1 MNAELDNFNAL
12 RNAKCR
18 RCHLCLWSNYFGL
31 GFTLAP
37 ALEPP
42 YIIES
47 VESNSP
53 AAAGGLRIRD
63 IVLAVNDKNTFELS
77 FDELKNIIQN
87 ARDAHGRIELL
98 MIGPD
103 FYETPNKS
111 NEPINPRFVKTIKT
125 PQTMPIDY
133 QNFPKH
139 QPRTCEMRL
148 NRSDTSFGFQ
158 TVDPLTSVG
167 MLIQEVYPNSPA
179 ANTSLRKCDRIIEID
194 DEFIDNVSSRTI
206 LEKLHTAQE
215 EQHVKLY
222 VVDTATYEF
231 FQSNNIPLSSKEYRQ
246 STFAK
251 KFSPDSYI
259 EEDKRPKIDDVK
271 SQYEEDDNKSFNQLW
286 SHRRVENSDMV
297 ILSNTFGNSEFDVYQ
312 KGSHSIDTE
321 IHDDKKQTSNSNNI
335 NSSCLPIHVCKGDL
349 ITQETDVIVVS
360 SSSQRLFKS
369 ICKAGGSSVLASYNA
384 KLNNNPEAPIIVVKA
399 DGQLASKI
407 IYFLSLKPSSD
418 TSILCRSI
426 EKFVSDALEKATK
439 QNYRSIAFPAISCD
453 QFRCSPS
460 IVACTMVREVYRKLK
475 ISKMSV
481 SFVIKPEKTDIYDEF
496 LKQIH
501 LLEPTLSSLESRT
514 ICATFKRGIIEVEM
528 GDITMQKVDVIIGSS
543 SSNILRKAIIKAAGN
558 ETQAVYDLEST
569 THPNSVLI
577 ATPAGALPCKQIFFV
592 KWEPD
597 SDEKIL
603 EQSLVDLIYTVVQ
616 NVKSHRFTSIALPAI
631 GCGKHGCSIDIVVK
645 TMVLEMKKNLIKRNL
660 PWTVKFVVEPDQ
672 ENIYDEFRKQVF
684 TTQDGLHEVKIYRLP
699 PTWEK
704 SSEHKIR
711 IKLSPIADEYRSI
724 VSNFDQAMK
733 ENYTKITKIER
744 IQNERWYMQYL
755 AHKEDFE
762 RRLNM
767 NTEKILYHGCPE
779 QAAHSIIQDC
789 FNRSFAGV
797 NGKFNLGSFVDFWIV
812 CIFLR
817 VGNVYGF
824 GVYFSSDAAYS
835 HGFTTPNAK
844 KRRCMFIARVLVGK
858 TTKGNSSMKTRPL
871 GFDST
876 TDGDHIFVTY
886 HDAQAFAEYLITYK

>member
-215 EQHVKLY
+215 ERHVKLY

-271 SQYEEDDNKSFNQLW
+271 SQYEEDDNKSFNQ
-286 SHRRVENSDMV
+286 
-297 ILSNTFGNSEFDVYQ
+297 
-312 KGSHSIDTE
+312 
-321 IHDDKKQTSNSNNI
+321 NSNII

-558 ETQAVYDLEST
+558 ETQVVYDLEST

-684 TTQDGLHEVKIYRLP
+684 TTQDGKTKVFTLLIKLNCVIYR
-699 PTWEK
+699 
-704 SSEHKIR
+704 I
-711 IKLSPIADEYRSI
+711 D
-724 VSNFDQAMK
+724 
-733 ENYTKITKIER
+733 
-744 IQNERWYMQYL
+744 
-755 AHKEDFE
+755 
-762 RRLNM
+762 
-767 NTEKILYHGCPE
+767 
-779 QAAHSIIQDC
+779 
-789 FNRSFAGV
+789 
-797 NGKFNLGSFVDFWIV
+797 
-812 CIFLR
+812 
-817 VGNVYGF
+817 
-824 GVYFSSDAAYS
+824 
-835 HGFTTPNAK
+835 
-844 KRRCMFIARVLVGK
+844 
-858 TTKGNSSMKTRPL
+858 
-871 GFDST
+871 
-876 TDGDHIFVTY
+876 
-886 HDAQAFAEYLITYK
+886 